1 VTARAER
8 DAPAARPP
16 GSAADAAALA
26 PDPAAPAPGRLRT
39 IAADAAFAL
48 AFLTVVPVRTRS
60 LGPRGLAGAAA
71 WFPLVGAAVGALAG
85 GVRAAFAPLLGP
97 TPATL
102 LALVA
107 LVAITGALHQ
117 DGLADT
123 ADGLGV
129 RGDRERR
136 LAAMRDS
143 ALGAY
148 GVLAL
153 IAWALLMLAALQ
165 PLPVPHALAALI
177 AAAALA
183 RWAAL
188 VHAVATPPARPE
200 GLGATFEPS
209 HAALAT
215 ATATALLAAGLA
227 AGPLPGLAALGATL
241 AAAALSILTA
251 RRALGGRTGDT
262 LGATVALAE
271 LLVCLA
277 LLAVWR

>member
-1 VTARAER
+1 MSTARVER
-8 DAPAARPP
+8 
-16 GSAADAAALA
+16 G
-26 PDPAAPAPGRLRT
+26 GRLRT
-39 IAADAAFAL
+39 TVSDAALAL
-48 AFLTVVPVRTRS
+48 AFLTIVPVRTPAPGS
-60 LGPRGLAGAAA
+60 RGLSGAAA

-85 GVRAAFAPLLGP
+85 GVRAAFDPLLGP

-107 LVAITGALHQ
+107 LVGITGALHQ

-129 RGDRERR
+129 RGDRDRR

-143 ALGAY
+143 ALGAF

-153 IAWALLMLAALQ
+153 IAWALLMLSALA
-165 PLPVPHALAALI
+165 PLPVHHALAALI

-188 VHAVATPPARPE
+188 LHAVATPPARPE
-200 GLGATFEPS
+200 GLGATFQPS
-209 HAALAT
+209 RAALAT
-215 ATATALLAAGLA
+215 ATVTALAATGLA
-227 AGPLPGLAALGATL
+227 AGPLPGLAALAAAL

-251 RRALGGRTGDT
+251 RRTLGGRTGDT

-271 LLVCLA
+271 LLVCLT

>member
-1 VTARAER
+1 VTARAEASAQR
-8 DAPAARPP
+8 GGRLRRA
-16 GSAADAAALA
+16 AADAALA
-26 PDPAAPAPGRLRT
+26 V
-39 IAADAAFAL
+39 
-48 AFLTVVPVRTRS
+48 AFLTVVPIRAAAP
-60 LGPRGLAGAAA
+60 GPRGIGGAAA

-85 GVRAAFAPLLGP
+85 GVRAAADPLLGA

-107 LVAITGALHQ
+107 LVGATGALHQ

-143 ALGAY
+143 AVGAF

-153 IAWALLMLAALQ
+153 IGWTLLMLAALA
-165 PLPVPHALAALI
+165 PLPVHRALAALI

-188 VHAVATPPARPE
+188 LHAAATPPARPE
-200 GLGATFEPS
+200 GLGATFQPGRTALAA
-209 HAALAT
+209 AALAC
-215 ATATALLAAGLA
+215 
-227 AGPLPGLAALGATL
+227 GPLPGLAAL
-241 AAAALSILTA
+241 AAALAATALSVLTA

-271 LLVCLA
+271 AAICLT
-277 LLAVWR
+277 LLAAWR

>member
-1 VTARAER
+1 VSVRAEP
-8 DAPAARPP
+8 DAQERR
-16 GSAADAAALA
+16 GLRQTAADAALAL
-26 PDPAAPAPGRLRT
+26 G
-39 IAADAAFAL
+39 
-48 AFLTVVPVRTRS
+48 FLTIVPVRTPAP
-60 LGPRGLAGAAA
+60 GPQGISQAAA
-71 WFPLVGAAVGALAG
+71 WFPLVGAAVGALTG
-85 GVRAAFAPLLGP
+85 GVRAAMDPLLGP
-97 TPATL
+97 TPATI
-102 LALVA
+102 LAIATLVA
-107 LVAITGALHQ
+107 VTGALHQ

-129 RGDRERR
+129 RGDRDRR

-165 PLPVPHALAALI
+165 PLPVHHALAALI

-188 VHAVATPPARPE
+188 LHAVATPPARTE
-200 GLGATFEPS
+200 GLGAAFAPS
-209 HAALAT
+209 RAALAT
-215 ATATALLAAGLA
+215 ATTIALAATALAC
-227 AGPLPGLAALGATL
+227 GPLPGLAALTAAL
-241 AAAALSILTA
+241 ASAALSIFIA

-271 LLVCLA
+271 TIICLT

>member
-1 VTARAER
+1 MTARAER
-8 DAPAARPP
+8 DATATRPAPGPGAR
-16 GSAADAAALA
+16 GRLRTAAADAAL
-26 PDPAAPAPGRLRT
+26 
-39 IAADAAFAL
+39 AL
-48 AFLTVVPVRTRS
+48 AFLTVVPARTHA

-71 WFPLVGAAVGALAG
+71 FFPLVGAAVGALAG
-85 GVRAAFAPLLGP
+85 GARAAFDPLLGP
-97 TPATL
+97 TPATM
-102 LALVA
+102 LALAA
-107 LVAITGALHQ
+107 LVGITGALHQ

-129 RGDRERR
+129 RGDRDRR

-165 PLPVPHALAALI
+165 PLPVDRALAALI
-177 AAAALA
+177 AAATLA

-188 VHAVATPPARPE
+188 LHAAAAPPARAE
-200 GLGATFEPS
+200 GLGAQFHPGR
-209 HAALAT
+209 AALAA
-215 ATATALLAAGLA
+215 ATLTALAATGLA
-227 AGPLPGLAALGATL
+227 AGPLPGLAALAAAL

-271 LLVCLA
+271 LLVCLT
-277 LLAVWR
+277 LLGVWR